1 MRIAFACPYAWDDP
15 GGAQVHVRELA
26 SHMIAEGHD
35 VLVLAPVRHAAPEPW
50 VRAVGRPVDVTF
62 NRSNAP
68 IDPRPWSVRRVRAL
82 LRAFRPDVVH
92 VHEPF
97 TPSTSMWATLAAE
110 APVVA
115 TFHTGAERS
124 RLYDLAAPV
133 LRRIARRIVIRVAV
147 SRVAERA
154 ASARIG
160 GSFEIVPNGADVAR
174 FADAEPAE
182 LGKGTK
188 LLFVGRLDERKG
200 FPVAV
205 DAFGRL
211 APDRP
216 DLRLI
221 VVGDGPERSA
231 VNGLPP
237 EVRARVAMLGAVP
250 NVDLPPFEKA
260 CDLYLGTS
268 VGGESFGIVLV
279 EAMAAGLPVVAS
291 GIPGYD
297 EVVTNGVDG
306 LLVPP
311 RDPAALAQAAGSIL
325 DDPGL
330 AGRLSSAGLARAATF
345 DWRVVGARLEALY
358 DRAIAIGPL
367 R

>member
-1 MRIAFACPYAWDDP
+1 
-15 GGAQVHVRELA
+15 
-26 SHMIAEGHD
+26 
-35 VLVLAPVRHAAPEPW
+35 
-50 VRAVGRPVDVTF
+50 
-62 NRSNAP
+62 
-68 IDPRPWSVRRVRAL
+68 
-82 LRAFRPDVVH
+82 
-92 VHEPF
+92 
-97 TPSTSMWATLAAE
+97 
-110 APVVA
+110 VVA

-133 LRRIARRIVIRVAV
+133 LRRIARRIVLRVAV

-154 ASARIG
+154 AASRIG

-182 LGKGTK
+182 LGDGTK

-216 DLRLI
+216 EIRLI

-231 VNGLPP
+231 VNGLP
-237 EVRARVAMLGAVP
+237 VDLRARVAMLGAVRS
-250 NVDLPPFEKA
+250 VDLPPFEGVR
-260 CDLYLGTS
+260 LYLGTS

-291 GIPGYD
+291 RIPGYD
-297 EVVTNGVDG
+297 EVVTDGVDG
-306 LLVPP
+306 LLVAP
-311 RDPAALAQAAGSIL
+311 RDPEALARAAGTIL

-330 AGRLSSAGLARAATF
+330 TERLSAAGLARAATF
-345 DWRVVGARLEALY
+345 DWRVVGAR
-358 DRAIAIGPL
+358 
-367 R
+367 